1 MCSTTGGSKRS
12 RYEIIST
19 ILKISVDGVTIT
31 KIVYRANLNFKIAR
45 EYLAYLIELDMI
57 CVENKNGK
65 TIYKTTDKGKD
76 FLKKFSELEGL
87 TD

>member
-1 MCSTTGGSKRS
+1 MGSVASSCKRS

-45 EYLAYLIELDMI
+45 EYLTYLIKLDMI
-57 CVENKNGK
+57 YAENINGK
-65 TIYKTTDKGKD
+65 TVYKTTDKGKD
-76 FLKKFSELEGL
+76 FLKKFSELEDL